1 MSSFQW
7 LTSLTLAAT
16 ILPALHA
23 ESHCPG
29 NVAILRLR
37 LVQRSLIIVPVAINH
52 AGPYD
57 FLVDT
62 GAEVTIVDPALAAE
76 LHLRIEGTTG
86 FVGVGFR
93 MRSSF
98 AQLDTLETGSHALAN
113 PLVVIQNME
122 YLQAADP
129 HIRGIL
135 GGNFLRNFDVLIDY
149 AHRTLCFDDTKVMQ
163 SEIKGKHIAL
173 VSPPHPEGGGLLTEP
188 LIIAVHLSGIPAR
201 PLLQLLD
208 SGTNVPLL
216 YDSGKDMAGGFHGS
230 APIRDRG
237 PDGVERVFAVLPP
250 QDMKIGTLVFHRICF
265 VTPVATGKDVP
276 KVEVDGLLPTALFRR
291 VYISYA
297 DRFAVLEPW

>member
-1 MSSFQW
+1 MSTFKW
-7 LTSLTLAAT
+7 LASIALTAA

-23 ESHCPG
+23 EPHCPG
-29 NVAILRLR
+29 NVPSLRLR
-37 LVQRSLIIVPVAINH
+37 LVQRSQIIVPVTINH
-52 AGPYD
+52 TGPYD

-62 GAEVTIVDPALAAE
+62 GAQVTTVDPALAAE
-76 LHLRIEGTTG
+76 LHLKIEGMTG

-93 MRSSF
+93 TRPSF
-98 AQLDTLETGSHALAN
+98 AHLDTLEAGSHATAN
-113 PLVVIQNME
+113 PLVVIQNIE
-122 YLQAADP
+122 HLQAADP

-149 AHRTLCFDDTKVMQ
+149 ARGMLCFDDTKVMQ

-173 VSPPHPEGGGLLTEP
+173 VSPRHPEGGGLLTEP
-188 LIIAVHLSGIPAR
+188 LIIPVHLSGIPAR

-216 YDSGKDMAGGFHGS
+216 YDSGKAMAGGFYVS

-237 PDGVERVFAVLPP
+237 PDGVERAFTALPP
-250 QDMKIGTLVFHRICF
+250 QDMQIGTLTIHQISF
-265 VTPVATGKDVP
+265 VTPVTRKDIP
-276 KVEVDGLLPTALFRR
+276 KIAVDGLLPTAIFRR

-297 DRFAVLEPW
+297 DRFVVVEPW